1 MNEGYINGL
10 REEMEAEQMEI
21 YREYDQREAHK
32 AERKAQEQDARYQ
45 AWMAEVDAICSK
57 ISGTSVYD
65 LSDQPFKDWWL
76 EGWDAGDAAE
86 ATLEDNGW

>member
-10 REEMEAEQMEI
+10 RGEMEAEQMEI
-21 YREYDQREAHK
+21 YREYDREDK
-32 AERKAQEQDARYQ
+32 RKDKEQDARYQ

-86 ATLEDNGW
+86 AALDDNGW